1 MRRATLFGII
11 SSILFVTALVFRNS
25 YLLAAIIP
33 LVLLIREGEIFRKRN
48 HKLKAQRRLSDKRVP
63 RGAIIQVS
71 VKVENTGED
80 IEQLLIQDVVPEGL
94 EILEG
99 DSEMITPLPAGEIAT
114 LEYRV
119 RCTRGRFIFSHINI
133 HLSDNLGIGE
143 KKFVLECPEEI
154 ISLPPTG
161 KLKNLPIQPRK
172 TLVYAGENP
181 ARSGGDG
188 VYFFDIREYQSGDP
202 LRHIHWKALAR
213 RPDRFYTKEF
223 EQERVGDIG
232 IILDARNRSYNWY
245 ADKGLLEYSIEAA
258 GFLSEALLGMKNRV
272 GMLVYGRELN
282 WTVPGYGKRQAER
295 LRVVLAEVT
304 PGDHQV
310 FQELDNLPTRL
321 FPARSQ
327 IILISPLIPEDV
339 EFLRRLRGR
348 GYSLI
353 IVSPNP
359 LASDMPQGIH
369 PLAWEVCSR
378 ERQSTI
384 ISLERVGVPVVDWNP
399 DDRFEVVISRYAG
412 RLREFS
418 RRQQ

>member
-1 MRRATLFGII
+1 
-11 SSILFVTALVFRNS
+11 
-25 YLLAAIIP
+25 
-33 LVLLIREGEIFRKRN
+33 
-48 HKLKAQRRLSDKRVP
+48 
-63 RGAIIQVS
+63 
-71 VKVENTGED
+71 
-80 IEQLLIQDVVPEGL
+80 
-94 EILEG
+94 
-99 DSEMITPLPAGEIAT
+99 
-114 LEYRV
+114 
-119 RCTRGRFIFSHINI
+119 
-133 HLSDNLGIGE
+133 
-143 KKFVLECPEEI
+143 
-154 ISLPPTG
+154 
-161 KLKNLPIQPRK
+161 
-172 TLVYAGENP
+172 
-181 ARSGGDG
+181 
-188 VYFFDIREYQSGDP
+188 
-202 LRHIHWKALAR
+202 
-213 RPDRFYTKEF
+213 
-223 EQERVGDIG
+223 
-232 IILDARNRSYNWY
+232 
-245 ADKGLLEYSIEAA
+245 
-258 GFLSEALLGMKNRV
+258 MKNRV

-295 LRVVLAEVT
+295 LRVVLTEVT